1 MSAYNVAAPPVTVKS
16 TAAAV
21 TYTPAEIVNR
31 PDRGAGVAIINRDP
45 NGSARTDIFP
55 TAALLKAYLDPGVQG
70 ALPLH
75 FQFEVMIVNTAD
87 ASETI
92 TMSAGTGGTTVGTMT
107 IAQSAS
113 KRFIFVVTS
122 NPEDATLT
130 YDVYDS
136 GAFTS

>member
-1 MSAYNVAAPPVTVKS
+1 MNAYNVPAPPVTVKT
-16 TAAAV
+16 TAGAV
-21 TYTPAEIVNR
+21 TYTPAEIVSHN
-31 PDRGAGVAIINRDP
+31 GFGVAIIKRDP
-45 NGSARTDIFP
+45 NGSARTDVFP

-70 ALPLH
+70 ALPKN
-75 FQFEVMIVNTAD
+75 FQFELMIVNTAD
-87 ASETI
+87 ASEQI